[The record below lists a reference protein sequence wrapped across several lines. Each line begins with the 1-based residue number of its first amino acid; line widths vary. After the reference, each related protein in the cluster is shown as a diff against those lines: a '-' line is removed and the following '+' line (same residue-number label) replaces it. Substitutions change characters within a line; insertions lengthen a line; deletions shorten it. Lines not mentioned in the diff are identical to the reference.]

1 MNVETKFFTFADETN
16 PFRLRSGQTLSTVT
30 LAYETYGELN
40 ADKSNAIL
48 LFHALSGSQHAAGIN
63 PAVPGI
69 GDLWTEECKTGWW
82 DGFIG
87 PGKALDTDKFFI
99 ICANYLGGCYGSTGP
114 SSINPATGIPY
125 AAAFPN
131 ICMADIVDSQIH
143 LLNYLEISC
152 LHAVIG
158 ASLAGMQCL
167 SLATRHPE
175 RVRLVIPIAT
185 SMRSSILQRIH
196 NFEQI
201 YAIERDPHFQGGNY
215 YQGTHPD
222 EGLALARIISHKTFV
237 SLGQMNHRARDE
249 VRQPDDDLTFY
260 HVNFPVESYVLH
272 QGKKF
277 VRRFDANTYLR
288 VLEAWQKYDLA
299 KEANVNS
306 YVESFAC
313 CRHQRY
319 MVFSIDSDVCFY
331 PDEQEALATTLE
343 QAGIPSRRITV
354 HSDKGHDA
362 FLLESK
368 LFTPHLAYTLENS
381 W

>member
-1 MNVETKFFTFADETN
+1 MQVETQFYSFADEAN
-16 PFRLRSGQTLSTVT
+16 PFRLHCGQTLHPVT
-30 LAYETYGELN
+30 LAYETYGTLN
-40 ADKSNAIL
+40 ADKSNAVL

-63 PAVPGI
+63 FSVPGVE
-69 GDLWTEECKTGWW
+69 DLWVAECQTGWW
-82 DGFIG
+82 DNFIG
-87 PGKALDTDKFFI
+87 PGKALDTNNFFV

-114 SSINPATGIPY
+114 SSINPATHKPY
-125 AAAFPN
+125 GSAFPSVW
-131 ICMADIVDSQIH
+131 MADIVDSQVE
-143 LLNYLEISC
+143 LLNHLGIDR

-158 ASLAGMQCL
+158 ASLAGMMCL
-167 SLATRHPE
+167 SFATRHAD

-201 YAIERDPHFQGGNY
+201 YAIERDPNFRGGDY
-215 YQGTHPD
+215 YDGRHPN
-222 EGLALARIISHKTFV
+222 EGLALARMISHKTFV
-237 SLGQMNHRARDE
+237 SLGTMKHRARDE
-249 VRQPDDDLTFY
+249 VRQHDDDLSFY

-288 VLEAWQKYDLA
+288 ILEAWQKFDLRQ
-299 KEANVNS
+299 EVGVDR
-306 YVESFAC
+306 YVDAFTR

-331 PDEQEALATTLE
+331 PDEQEAVATTLDR
-343 QAGIPSRRITV
+343 AGVPTRRITV

-362 FLLESK
+362 FLLESQ
-368 LFTPHLAYTLENS
+368 LFTPHLAYTLETT